1 MSITAI
7 VYTDEEARVLL
18 DAGEPFDRA
27 VAMTPPA
34 MSMLSEFRDRIDLS
48 EPRDHFDD
56 DAYANAMRAYESTAA
71 RLDRRIE
78 SEKALSNASRML
90 AHYGLR
96 SIWTSALRLASCL
109 GQGPWIIPA
118 RDGSIQRTD
127 DRHLAQCRVFEV
139 LFGYWRINWIGH
151 HPYVPPPLPGLF
163 RLIRDFTILA
173 APKVKQPVHVT
184 RSTHPYKFDQELKK
198 RGAVFVHATPCY
210 RGWRE
215 YAVVLRDFYRRW
227 RGADALQV
235 RTICNPNNL
244 AGSRIRNIFREID
257 APEIAAALDV
267 VLDDLVEKVAF
278 IEGLATDTDRVLG
291 LDKAKQFFS
300 YEIADGLTAS
310 LADRV
315 RTRGGRTIIV
325 NHNTHSDTNDP
336 VGRLAVDEMA
346 RTMCPPYLTDY
357 AFMWTPT
364 SVTTTRRALGNTTG
378 NRVGPA
384 PRPATVDPSERF
396 SESSDEQIEFNILY
410 ASNFH
415 RWMHCFPWVFEF
427 SDEFFDTF
435 KSVLRACHSVEGTA
449 LVSRIKFRDEVKREF
464 VAEALEGLSRSSFKG
479 RSELPFREDL
489 KRADLLIS
497 FSSTTIYEALMA
509 RIPVILFSSTNR
521 YDRLPGSTHPPTSKD
536 RSAVYIAK
544 DETALVTMI
553 PAILKSHAGRPLSDD
568 EVRQHVYL
576 TKDIADQAVLADA
589 ILSEPDDLAE
599 YCRQTAAGTLRVA
612 AE

>member
-1 MSITAI
+1 MPITAI

-18 DAGEPFDRA
+18 HSGEPFDHA

-34 MSMLSEFRDRIDLS
+34 MAVLSESRDRVSLS
-48 EPRDHFDD
+48 EPREHFDD
-56 DAYANAMRAYESTAA
+56 DTYADAMRTYERTSAI
-71 RLDRRIE
+71 LDQRIE
-78 SEKALSNASRML
+78 SETALSNASRML

-96 SIWTSALRLASCL
+96 SVWISAVRLSSCL
-109 GQGPWIIPA
+109 DKGPWVIPA
-118 RDGSIQRTD
+118 NDGSIQRTD
-127 DRHLAQCRVFEV
+127 DRHLAQCHVFDV

-151 HPYVPPPLPGLF
+151 QPYNPPPLPRLF
-163 RLIRDFTILA
+163 RLIRNGMIRAT
-173 APKVKQPVHVT
+173 PTVKLPVHVT
-184 RSTHPYKFDQELKK
+184 RSSHPYDFDQELKK
-198 RGAVFVHATPCY
+198 RGAVFVHTAPCY

-235 RTICNPNNL
+235 RTICHPNKL
-244 AGSRIRNIFREID
+244 AADRIRDIFRKID
-257 APEIAAALDV
+257 APEIAAALDI
-267 VLDDLVEKVAF
+267 VLDDLAEKVAF
-278 IEGLATDTDRVLG
+278 IEGLAPDTDRVLD
-291 LDKAKQFFS
+291 LDKAEQFFC
-300 YEIADGLTAS
+300 YEIADGITAT

-336 VGRLAVDEMA
+336 IGRLAVDEMA

-364 SVTTTRRALGNTTG
+364 SVTTGRRALGDRAG
-378 NRVGPA
+378 NRVGPG
-384 PRPATVDPSERF
+384 PRPATVQPSEHVSIS
-396 SESSDEQIEFNILY
+396 SEGQTEFTIVY

-427 SDEFFDTF
+427 SDEFLHTF
-435 KSVLRACHSVEGTA
+435 RSVLRACHSTEGA
-449 LVSRIKFRDEVKREF
+449 NLVSRIKFRDEVKRDY
-464 VAEALEGLSRSSFKG
+464 VAEKLEGLSGSSIKA

-521 YDRLPGSTHPPTSKD
+521 YDRLPGRTHPPTAED

-544 DETALVTMI
+544 DETSLVTMI

-576 TKDIADQAVLADA
+576 TKDIADHAVLADA
-589 ILSEPDDLAE
+589 ILSEPDALAE
-599 YCRQTAAGTLRVA
+599 YCRQTAAETQKVVTT
-612 AE
+612 